1 MLGGLRAVG
10 GDRETCGD
18 SEDVGD
24 FDIGTAEGWRVCERW
39 FAACTAAVVALW
51 EGGLVAIARA
61 EVRVGGEKVVA
72 WVVAVETEAVVE
84 VLDMAE

>member
-1 MLGGLRAVG
+1 
-10 GDRETCGD
+10 
-18 SEDVGD
+18 
-24 FDIGTAEGWRVCERW
+24 
-39 FAACTAAVVALW
+39 
-51 EGGLVAIARA
+51 LVAIARA